1 MTLPNPK
8 SSHNIQRSIKVQQTI
23 DDLNR
28 QLSEQLDFLQ
38 TSANRYDQ
46 GHTIE
51 AKRMAVTLRILLHD
65 TKNCKSLLGQLN
77 KKGIQFHD
85 TTIEDMSNVTTS
97 YCGLVMVSIG
107 SGRTKYIAM
116 LDDVPCKKM
125 VDFDTWWNAI
135 IFRDL
140 EGHQISRKNLVVTMA
155 NQDGGAHVDPSINEE
170 YSRLSKGKSLG
181 RMYSV
186 DGKKWFDM
194 LSADLSSVRQI
205 AHEVLKSLIPNY
217 TKNPQLPKKGI
228 LMGGFRLIYEK
239 KPVKDFEVTKNST
252 KKPGRNDPCPCGS
265 GEKYKK
271 CCGRKI
277 F

>member
-1 MTLPNPK
+1 MTQSKPK

-28 QLSEQLDFLQ
+28 QLSEQIDFLQ

-194 LSADLSSVRQI
+194 LSADLASVRQI

-217 TKNPQLPKKGI
+217 TKTPQLPKKGI
-228 LMGGFRLIYEK
+228 LMGGFKLIYEE
-239 KPVKDFEVTKNST
+239 KPAKDFEVTKNST
-252 KKPGRNDPCPCGS
+252 KKSGRNDPCPCGS

-277 F
+277 L